1 MPKGKELSKLKK
13 TLKMKKQLTQKKKKN
28 LRKKKHSFG
37 LKKKDKCKQFKGG
50 SGTGAAQAFRNLTTN
65 RKNVL
70 RDVIQKYHI
79 DTSNIKYLKHTKK
92 CGLDDFRC
100 SNDRVLFHC
109 NGKEM
114 IKSDGKETNKNCIFI
129 LMFQKPFLGLKE
141 YSDSV
146 PSDSVDL
153 NDEGILTLNRIPL
166 TYVNGFKFEKETV
179 KVSYSCNKNYEIF
192 LRINGTNLETRQ
204 PKHLFISFHFN
215 DDLIRGF
222 LNELKVKE
230 LTYIYGYIPRES
242 RPIPNPLPRFP
253 NDSVP
258 HDYIDKVLVKK
269 GENAFTAVP
278 GDYWVKEFTSFFTQ
292 MMTEYNEKR
301 NSEFFKD
308 FTSDNISDKLKEL
321 QLRALYPI
329 QKREGGSKLF
339 QDPLQDKFGL
349 TVDDL
354 KDFFSKN
361 FLQKLY
367 LRK

>member
-13 TLKMKKQLTQKKKKN
+13 TFKMKKQLTQKKKKN

-50 SGTGAAQAFRNLTTN
+50 SGTGAAQVLRKLTTN
-65 RKNVL
+65 RKDVL
-70 RDVIQKYHI
+70 KDVIQKYHI
-79 DTSNIKYLKHTKK
+79 DTSNSNIKYLKHTKK

-109 NGKEM
+109 DGKEM
-114 IKSDGKETNKNCIFI
+114 NDNCILI

-153 NDEGILTLNRIPL
+153 NDEGILTLDGIPL

-192 LRINGTNLETRQ
+192 LGIYGTNLETGQ
-204 PKHLFISFHFN
+204 PKHLFISFHFD
-215 DDLIRGF
+215 DDLIREF
-222 LNELKVKE
+222 LNELGVEK
-230 LTYIYGYIPRES
+230 LTYRYSYTSVDSRLIPD
-242 RPIPNPLPRFP
+242 PLPRFP
-253 NDSVP
+253 NNSVP
-258 HDYIDKVLVKK
+258 HDYIDKVINVT
-269 GENAFTAVP
+269 ETNEHTADP
-278 GDYWVKEFTSFFTQ
+278 EDYWVKEFTSFFTQ
-292 MMTEYNEKR
+292 MMTEYNEKGD
-301 NSEFFKD
+301 SEFFKD

-321 QLRALYPI
+321 QLRALYSN
-329 QKREGGSKLF
+329 QKGREGGSRLF
-339 QDPLQDKFGL
+339 QVPPQDRFGL

-354 KDFFSKN
+354 EDFFRKN
-361 FLQKLY
+361 FTKDIVNNLK
-367 LRK
+367 KKKK